1 MDGSSTVWFF
11 MGLDLK
17 ISLPVSSTPNFLQI
31 FTTMI
36 FVLRRLPVCFCSGG
50 NSQVLNLKFLRPY
63 APSRLKILLVP
74 KSDFV
79 DQHLILLRQIIVL

>member
-1 MDGSSTVWFF
+1 M
-11 MGLDLK
+11 
-17 ISLPVSSTPNFLQI
+17 PASSTPYFLQI

-36 FVLRRLPVCFCSGG
+36 SVFRRLPVCFCSRG
-50 NSQVLNLKFLRPY
+50 NGQVLNLKEFFRPY

-79 DQHLILLRQIIVL
+79 DRHLILLRFITGVF